1 MMMANLTEYCNK
13 KLSINTS
20 RSISKE
26 KGRRIVHVLKYGKIP
41 PPLPDSK
48 APWPLDAR
56 NINKFFHRHNFSLK
70 SDTALGIVDEPRA
83 TEEERV
89 S

>member
-1 MMMANLTEYCNK
+1 MANLTEYCNK
-13 KLSINTS
+13 ELSRNTS

-26 KGRRIVHVLKYGKIP
+26 KGRRIVHFLKYGNVP

-48 APWPLDAR
+48 APGPLDAK
-56 NINKFFHRHNFSLK
+56 NFKKFFHRHNFSLK
-70 SDTALGIVDEPRA
+70 SDTALGIVDELRA